1 MCVCS
6 FSDLAG
12 LALARVCSLQ
22 ACCLTLRPNG
32 RRNYLRWILIDYSTQ
47 GSLSFFL
54 TTKDDDRVPR
64 SISPLSTSPVS
75 SYIKQ
80 GWPQKWREEQRMHT
94 LSDEWLSSQFFF
106 NRFPVYHCSLEEE
119 EEEEEALSHVC
130 MAPSIRPFLL
140 WWRRLRLRF
149 LMNANPPV

>member
-80 GWPQKWREEQRMHT
+80 GWPEKWREEQRMHT
-94 LSDEWLSSQFFF
+94 LSDEWLSSQFFSIVF
-106 NRFPVYHCSLEEE
+106 PFITARSSKRRRRKPWATSAWPRPSVRFSYDDEGCDYGS
-119 EEEEEALSHVC
+119 
-130 MAPSIRPFLL
+130 
-140 WWRRLRLRF
+140 
-149 LMNANPPV
+149 